1 MFLYFC
7 CRDCVM
13 SITKPN
19 RITNKTRTITGHA
32 PTNPA
37 LAPFLH
43 SKGLIFP
50 FRTFFISSL
59 IKFLISGHAK
69 LLHLDHQA
77 TFSAFSNKK
86 HQYFLGHNNFLQ
98 VFTSVN
104 GLPPVKTITQRPPL
118 ITAQS
123 SIRLCLSTALHN
135 SIINRNW
142 ITPC

>member
-1 MFLYFC
+1 MLSSYI
-7 CRDCVM
+7 
-13 SITKPN
+13 SI
-19 RITNKTRTITGHA
+19 
-32 PTNPA
+32 
-37 LAPFLH
+37 
-43 SKGLIFP
+43 
-50 FRTFFISSL
+50 
-59 IKFLISGHAK
+59 IK
-69 LLHLDHQA
+69 A

-135 SIINRNW
+135 STETGSHPANTEALTSPRLSDVPRNSDIKS
-142 ITPC
+142 ITIAGYSDFSAPQPNVYTISGFDFGFMITGTLIY

>member
-1 MFLYFC
+1 
-7 CRDCVM
+7 M

-59 IKFLISGHAK
+59 IKFLISGQDMLSSYISIIK
-69 LLHLDHQA
+69 A
-77 TFSAFSNKK
+77 TFSAYSNKK

-104 GLPPVKTITQRPPL
+104 GLPPVKTITQRTPL

-135 SIINRNW
+135 SIIDRNW